1 MVMGVL
7 FRTFLLIAW
16 LPVLSGLA
24 MAACVTAD
32 CHVALGKAAVVH
44 PPVADRDCAACHVA
58 TGQPHPGAGSIAP
71 AAKGRDLCLNC
82 HDDPAKGQLFVHPPV
97 ADGCIDCHS
106 PHQSGHAKLLLQP
119 GGKLCLLCHDSVM
132 SGKKVHGPVSA
143 GNCAMCHA
151 PHASNNQGLLTRPG
165 NALCLACHTQIDQI
179 IKQANSQH
187 EPVANGRCWEC
198 HAPHSSDYAPL
209 LRAFYPGEFYVP
221 YREEHFAL
229 CFTCHDKNAFEYE
242 RTTEATAFRNRDQN
256 LHYFHVN
263 MPQKGRVCK
272 NCHGVHGADQ
282 PKLVQSKSPDFGK
295 WQIPVYFKMT
305 ETGGACAA
313 GCHRPKGYDRL
324 KRISNR

>member
-1 MVMGVL
+1 MRAS
-7 FRTFLLIAW
+7 FRTVLVIAW
-16 LPVLSGLA
+16 LAVFPGLA
-24 MAACVTAD
+24 AAACVTAS
-32 CHVALGKAAVVH
+32 CHAGLGKAAVVH
-44 PPVADRDCAACHVA
+44 PPVADGDCAACHVA
-58 TGQPHPGAGSIAP
+58 TGKPHPGTGSVEL
-71 AAKGRDLCLNC
+71 AAKGRGLCLNC
-82 HDDPAKGQLFVHPPV
+82 HEDPAKGEPFVHPPV

-106 PHQSGHAKLLLQP
+106 PHQSANAKLLLQP
-119 GGKLCLLCHDSVM
+119 GGKLCLLCHDTVM
-132 SGKKVHGPVSA
+132 DGKKVHGPVSA

-151 PHASNNQGLLTRPG
+151 PHASPNQGLLTRPG
-165 NALCLACHTQIDQI
+165 NALCLACHTPIGQM
-179 IKQANSQH
+179 IKQAKSQH

-198 HAPHSSDYAPL
+198 HAPHSSDFAPL
-209 LRAFYPGEFYVP
+209 LRAFYPEAFYVP

-229 CFTCHDKNAFEYE
+229 CFTCHDKNAMEYE
-242 RTTEATAFRNRDQN
+242 RTTEATGFRNRDQN

-313 GCHRPKGYDRL
+313 GCHRPKAYDRVKVFRNL
-324 KRISNR
+324 